1 MARSRRPAAA
11 ETARRILE
19 LLRSDDATTTNT
31 SMRIPTVLRDAAAL
45 AVNGLGAAE
54 STTALTAEALH
65 SSLEAVAMQATLDAH
80 YAEHPELRPTLAERA
95 IAAAELDGHPLAA
108 RPDVLARAA
117 AQIVQHHA
125 DADADDVV
133 LWAEAQQ
140 LAAS

>member
-1 MARSRRPAAA
+1 MVRPRSNAAA
-11 ETARRILE
+11 ETARQILE
-19 LLRSDDATTTNT
+19 LLRSGDATTTNT

-45 AVNGLGAAE
+45 AVSGLGAAE
-54 STTALTAEALH
+54 STTALTADALRAA
-65 SSLEAVAMQATLDAH
+65 LEAAAMQATLDAH

-117 AQIVQHHA
+117 VQIVDHHPE
-125 DADADDVV
+125 ADADDVV

-140 LAAS
+140 LATS